1 MILRRP
7 RAVFLAACTVLAAA
21 CHGQVDLT
29 PSVCGSPA
37 YDYCQSNDCPV
48 TGPTSSTAAAV
59 QTWCAGAGV
68 VAPRV
73 TGFGACVEASGHVWA
88 TNVRATD
95 GQGAVLFLLY
105 DPASAQLLGISTIA
119 PGDAGADG
127 GGHETD
133 YGTCD
138 VQSGVVTCTDTDYAC
153 P

>member
-1 MILRRP
+1 
-7 RAVFLAACTVLAAA
+7 
-21 CHGQVDLT
+21 
-29 PSVCGSPA
+29 
-37 YDYCQSNDCPV
+37 
-48 TGPTSSTAAAV
+48 V

-73 TGFGACVEASGHVWA
+73 TGFGACVEASGQVWA